1 VFKKLLDITSMKLQ
15 LKSNLGVVAVRL
27 LLVYIAYMLCRL
39 AFYSYNNELIDPLG
53 NTPLW
58 SLARGSFMFDTV
70 SIIYTNLLFIALSLL
85 PLRRAENR
93 YWQKAT
99 FWAFIVPNALG
110 LAINVTDIFYFPF
123 KQARIVLSDFMLLS
137 EMNGGIFTDFIADFW
152 YGFLFYFVLLGFLW
166 LGYKAIKLKE
176 KEPEKQTKLCF
187 YTVGWAS
194 LSVMAVAIVFFVR
207 GATFS
212 ASSYPINMNDA
223 FLYTANPTHTSVILS
238 NPFCLL
244 RTMGRTQKIP
254 KVHYFDDN
262 TAHNMAPTTHTAT
275 DWDAY
280 DIDRKTNVV
289 VIILESFGKAHIK
302 GLSDQFKPGQESNTP
317 FIDSLIGQSYTF
329 TNAFQNGRRS
339 VDALPAIWAGI
350 PSFKDHFLSL
360 PNAVAPYH
368 ALPAC
373 MEEMGYNTAFFHG
386 GVHETMGFVAFGKTA
401 GIDNFYMREEYE
413 AERGTNDFDGKWGIW
428 DHKFMPFVH
437 NKLNMMYKQG
447 KPFFA
452 TYFSLS
458 SHHPYAI
465 PEGMEHMFTEG
476 TMPIHRAIKYSD
488 YALKQFFNSIK
499 NEPWY
504 NNTLFIIT
512 ADHNSGADSKKFNKQ
527 PYEYSIPIMFFK
539 PGSRFVGKDDRV
551 IQHIDV
557 MPTLLGMLDY
567 SEPYFSFG
575 TDHFDKAAAK
585 EHFVLNYAHGVYN
598 CSTDKYCYFFNEK
611 EVIAKFDYHKDPLCK
626 HKLPFTSP
634 DDQETINRLKAFLQE
649 YAWHLNKRDYLP
661 EGGKPHLAVLDNKRP
676 RQAR

>member
-1 VFKKLLDITSMKLQ
+1 MKLE
-15 LKSNLGVVAVRL
+15 LKSRLGVVIARL
-27 LLVYIAYMLCRL
+27 LLVYIAYMLCRVV
-39 AFYSYNNELIDPLG
+39 FYAHNNELIDPLE
-53 NTPLW
+53 NTSLW
-58 SLARGSFMFDTV
+58 GLIRGSLMFDTV

-85 PLRRAENR
+85 PLRRVANN
-93 YWQKAT
+93 YWQKAA

-110 LAINVTDIFYFPF
+110 LAINVADIFYFPF

-137 EMNGGIFTDFIADFW
+137 EVNGGLFTDFVIDFW
-152 YGFLFYFVLLGFLW
+152 YGFLFYFVLLAFLW
-166 LGYKAIKLKE
+166 IGYKSIRQKE
-176 KEPEKQTKLCF
+176 TVQAPDKRF
-187 YTVGWAS
+187 YAVGWATVA
-194 LSVMAVAIVFFVR
+194 VMGVVVVFLVR

-223 FLYTANPTHTSVILS
+223 FLYTANPSHTSVILS

-244 RTMGRTQKIP
+244 RTMGRMKKIP
-254 KVHYFDDN
+254 NVHYFDDN
-262 TAHNMAPTTHTAT
+262 VAHNMAPTTHTPT
-275 DWDAY
+275 ESDTY
-280 DIDRKTNVV
+280 EIDHKTNVML
-289 VIILESFGKAHIK
+289 IILESFGKAHIK

-317 FIDSLIGQSYTF
+317 FIDSLINVSYTF

-360 PNAVAPYH
+360 PNAVASYH

-386 GVHETMGFVAFGKTA
+386 GVQETMGFVSFGKTA

-437 NKLNMMYKQG
+437 SKLNMMYKQD

-452 TYFSLS
+452 TFFTLS

-465 PEGMEHMFTEG
+465 PPGMENMFTEG
-476 TMPIHRAIKYSD
+476 TLPIHRAIKYSD
-488 YALKQFFNSIK
+488 YSLKQFFNSIK

-512 ADHNSGADSKKFNKQ
+512 ADHNSGADSPKFNKQ
-527 PYEYSIPIMFFK
+527 PYEYSIPVMFFK
-539 PGSRFVGKDDRV
+539 PGSKFAGKDDRV
-551 IQHIDV
+551 MQHIDI

-567 SEPYFSFG
+567 SQPYFSFG
-575 TDHFDKAAAK
+575 TDHFDKVASQG
-585 EHFVLNYAHGVYN
+585 HFAINYSGGVFN
-598 CSTDKYCYFFNEK
+598 CTTDKYCYFFNEK
-611 EVIAKFDYHKDPLCK
+611 EVIAKFDYHKDPLCR
-626 HKLPFTSP
+626 HKLPITSTT
-634 DDQETINRLKAFLQE
+634 DAETINRIKAFLQQ
-649 YAWHLNKRDYLP
+649 YAWHLNKRDYVP
-661 EGGKPHLAVLDNKRP
+661 EGTKQNIAILDRRRP
-676 RQAR
+676 VSTR